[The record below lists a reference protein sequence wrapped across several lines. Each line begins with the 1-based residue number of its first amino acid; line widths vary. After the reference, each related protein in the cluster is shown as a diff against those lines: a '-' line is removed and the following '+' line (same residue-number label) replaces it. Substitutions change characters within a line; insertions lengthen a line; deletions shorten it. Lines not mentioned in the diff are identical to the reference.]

1 MIRVLVADHQPIVSY
16 GIRMLFENST
26 DIKIVNTASSAK
38 QLLDYLKKSNTDIVL
53 MSIDLADVNGDDLTG
68 TLLTT
73 LSAGEYISID
83 GSYFST
89 QSPNASNP
97 GGNMYV
103 WTSKTAFA
111 YQGIGGANNEANQE
125 MFFVPPINCRTPK
138 TINNIPLIQKTGTG
152 GVDFTGGISI
162 VAEFGASIL
171 VNGAAS
177 TASPQA
183 IDGNPNFVTYLIS
196 GLTGNVSISSN
207 KQIYVSYYGANGVA
221 ALAGFY
227 SGFIFKPEIRSSA
240 LTSEVTDICL
250 PNIELDLSSL
260 ESFDSY
266 QWFYNGLEISG
277 ANSETLI
284 PEFAGFY
291 QLAGVISNCDIVLS
305 DNIPVSNCAGD
316 FDTDGINNN
325 IDSDNDNDGTLN
337 SQESN
342 CDLTFD
348 LSSTS
353 GQFFT
358 ASSSASLENNLS
370 TPFIGTEDQS
380 MWFQAAPATETTISS
395 TSYGLNF
402 DLPTSYIIK
411 QSESG
416 TFPGSSDFDD
426 LESFILSVPFEETL
440 TVYDPDNQLLIDT
453 NYDGVYDNNI
463 EEFTAFEIRFK
474 INSAFLAS
482 EDVTF
487 SFHSFQSTGF
497 SLEYFNNSLTE
508 INSVAFQLVQTCRL
522 TDTDGDLIFDSLD
535 LDSDND
541 GIFDVI
547 ENGNSSLDQDQNGQ
561 IDEVESNDINN
572 DGRHDF
578 AVNPVDFDG
587 DSILDYLDLDSDNDG
602 LYDLFEAG
610 IGVDAQDI
618 DNDGQ
623 IDLGFSDTNMNGAS
637 DVSEA
642 ITPID
647 SDANGIPD
655 YIQLDS
661 DSDGCFDSNE
671 AGFTATLGT
680 LDGIAFDNYG
690 LITGGDGYD
699 FAIDSNSDG
708 LFDYQEY
715 VNIIP
720 LDISS
725 PIIICEF
732 DNTSISVSLDSDSS
746 SFDSVQW
753 EQSLDGGA
761 SWIDVAEDFNSFE
774 GQNSSDLQILN
785 ASISISNTIFRS
797 RLERIDYVCGPIY
810 SNEVTIIVNTT
821 PTANAVLD
829 IAICDDDN
837 DGVNSFDFIADVTP
851 TVLGTQDPLGFSVT
865 YHPTQ
870 EDADLNTNAYV
881 IPYSNVLTQESVFV
895 RIENVNN
902 ITCYDTTSFVIE
914 VFDTPVIA
922 AINDLQ
928 NCDDG
933 TDGDLTNGQTE
944 TDLSALTA
952 VVLGAQDTTLFN
964 VSYHL
969 DTTDANAG
977 ANALP
982 LIYYNT
988 TAFNQTLFVRIEN
1001 TTNTNCYITEQFNII
1016 VNTTPTA
1023 NAVEDIAICD
1033 DDNDGVNSFDFIAD
1047 VTPTVLG
1054 TQDPLG
1060 FSVTYHPTQEDAD
1073 LNTNA
1078 YVIPYSNVLTQESVF
1093 VRIENVNNVTCYD
1106 TTSFVIEVFD
1116 TPVPPVDFEYY
1127 QCDYTNS
1134 GDLTEVFDLVALNA
1148 DIINGQDLTITH
1160 YETEADA
1167 EAGTNP
1173 IVGLYTNTSPV
1184 QTIYVLL
1191 VSNILSDCTAV
1202 GSYTIG
1208 VDPLP
1213 NVIVDVP
1220 LVQCDID
1227 DVQDGISIYNLEEVG
1242 ENVIIGDDASNYS
1255 LTFHLSQADL
1265 DAGINA
1271 IPNPTSYVNLTPL
1284 QTIYTRVENIAT
1296 TCYTTSFFF
1305 LETIFNPI
1313 PDDAGLI
1320 VCDNS
1325 EGNGNDYDGLG
1336 LFTLSDANDY
1346 ILSLIVANPDN
1357 DITSPDQLTIAYYT
1371 SETNALLELD
1381 QLPNEYISEVAD
1393 AQTLF
1398 LRVERDNDCF
1408 GINSMLLQVLP
1419 VPTYDEV
1426 PDEILCTY
1434 TPGFIEVDF
1443 VADYNPIILGSQA
1456 ASEVIITYHTSQE
1469 DADTGVNALPNPYT
1483 VVEQITVFVREEVQN
1498 NDPLVTACFISNV
1511 SFTLTVEPRPEFVA
1525 PIPLIVCDD
1534 DDVLDGL
1541 TTIDISVQTETIMA
1555 GFEDNVVTYHVSEDD
1570 ANAGENP
1577 LDLLYTTIVPDLQ
1590 TIFVRIEDD
1599 MTAITGCYSITPYDL
1614 VVVRPPAATTPE
1626 SYEYC
1631 DPDADGFGVFNLS
1644 SLDPE
1649 ITGTLSN
1656 LVISYH
1662 ETQSDAFNNI
1672 NPIIG
1677 EYFNVV
1683 AYEQTI
1689 FVRIQDTTITTDCF
1703 SYVDFSIIVNDVPQI
1718 ELTPDTLEVC
1728 DDDFDGFGLFDLS
1741 LANEQILNGL
1751 DPLEFEVT
1759 YYETPENAETA
1770 TNPIATPF
1778 SYTNL
1783 NPTNH
1788 EVYVRVE
1795 NIITGCYNAVPL
1807 PLLVNPLPTIVL
1819 PTPLAICDDLLADSF
1834 TAFDLTVKNTEI
1846 TLGDGSLEVVYYTS
1860 LLDAESANNAILD
1873 PTSYT
1878 NQAIDGAAPNP
1889 QTLHVRVTDLDTG
1902 CYDLTTLTIR
1912 VLPNPTPS
1920 PDPVDLE
1927 LCDETSSGDGL
1938 EVFDLTIDE
1947 VFILNGELGVSASYY
1962 QTLEDAEA
1970 GENAIATPQAYTNIE
1985 TPAQLIYVRVTND
1998 LTGCYTLVDFNI
2010 IVHPLPQANVVSD
2023 LIACELDT
2031 DDVFDFD
2038 LESQTDLILG
2048 GQDPSLFE
2056 VTYHTSLLDAET
2068 GLNFLGSP
2076 YTNISDPEVIF
2087 VSVVNTDTGC
2097 RNTQLQFN
2105 LEVHE
2110 AAQAFAPLEFYVLC
2124 DDNVETDGD
2133 PSNDSVEFDLSVQ
2146 DAFVLDGQD
2155 PLNYT
2160 VSYYASQSDADQG
2173 INALPMLYQNT
2184 VNPQVIIAR
2193 VDNDIEVLDDTG
2205 ALVDSS
2211 ICYATALLTLN
2222 VDPLPIVLIDMD
2234 YILCVD
2240 TNGTEVLS
2248 PLEIETGLSSEDYTF
2263 IWSDATG
2270 VVVGTGSS
2278 YAPSQGGTY
2287 SLEVFDATLQTQC
2300 AAPVEVFTVIE
2311 STPPILTAQVT
2322 TAAFASTHVIEALA
2336 TGQGVYEYSL
2346 DQGPWGDSG
2355 VFVDVTPGEHV
2366 VTARDLNGCGE
2377 TQVVVYVIDYPLY
2390 FTPNG
2395 DGYNDTWNI
2404 VGVANQNNAKILI
2417 FDRFGKLL
2425 KQISPSGEGWDGTY
2439 NGAQLPSS
2447 DYWFTLDYTD
2457 PTTGNPQVLRAHFAL
2472 KR

>member
-1 MIRVLVADHQPIVSY
+1 
-16 GIRMLFENST
+16 
-26 DIKIVNTASSAK
+26 
-38 QLLDYLKKSNTDIVL
+38 
-53 MSIDLADVNGDDLTG
+53 
-68 TLLTT
+68 
-73 LSAGEYISID
+73 
-83 GSYFST
+83 
-89 QSPNASNP
+89 
-97 GGNMYV
+97 
-103 WTSKTAFA
+103 
-111 YQGIGGANNEANQE
+111 
-125 MFFVPPINCRTPK
+125 
-138 TINNIPLIQKTGTG
+138 
-152 GVDFTGGISI
+152 
-162 VAEFGASIL
+162 
-171 VNGAAS
+171 
-177 TASPQA
+177 
-183 IDGNPNFVTYLIS
+183 
-196 GLTGNVSISSN
+196 
-207 KQIYVSYYGANGVA
+207 
-221 ALAGFY
+221 
-227 SGFIFKPEIRSSA
+227 
-240 LTSEVTDICL
+240 
-250 PNIELDLSSL
+250 
-260 ESFDSY
+260 
-266 QWFYNGLEISG
+266 
-277 ANSETLI
+277 
-284 PEFAGFY
+284 
-291 QLAGVISNCDIVLS
+291 
-305 DNIPVSNCAGD
+305 
-316 FDTDGINNN
+316 
-325 IDSDNDNDGTLN
+325 
-337 SQESN
+337 
-342 CDLTFD
+342 
-348 LSSTS
+348 
-353 GQFFT
+353 
-358 ASSSASLENNLS
+358 
-370 TPFIGTEDQS
+370 
-380 MWFQAAPATETTISS
+380 
-395 TSYGLNF
+395 
-402 DLPTSYIIK
+402 
-411 QSESG
+411 
-416 TFPGSSDFDD
+416 
-426 LESFILSVPFEETL
+426 
-440 TVYDPDNQLLIDT
+440 
-453 NYDGVYDNNI
+453 
-463 EEFTAFEIRFK
+463 
-474 INSAFLAS
+474 
-482 EDVTF
+482 
-487 SFHSFQSTGF
+487 
-497 SLEYFNNSLTE
+497 
-508 INSVAFQLVQTCRL
+508 
-522 TDTDGDLIFDSLD
+522 
-535 LDSDND
+535 
-541 GIFDVI
+541 
-547 ENGNSSLDQDQNGQ
+547 
-561 IDEVESNDINN
+561 
-572 DGRHDF
+572 
-578 AVNPVDFDG
+578 
-587 DSILDYLDLDSDNDG
+587 
-602 LYDLFEAG
+602 
-610 IGVDAQDI
+610 
-618 DNDGQ
+618 
-623 IDLGFSDTNMNGAS
+623 
-637 DVSEA
+637 
-642 ITPID
+642 
-647 SDANGIPD
+647 
-655 YIQLDS
+655 
-661 DSDGCFDSNE
+661 
-671 AGFTATLGT
+671 
-680 LDGIAFDNYG
+680 
-690 LITGGDGYD
+690 
-699 FAIDSNSDG
+699 
-708 LFDYQEY
+708 
-715 VNIIP
+715 
-720 LDISS
+720 
-725 PIIICEF
+725 
-732 DNTSISVSLDSDSS
+732 
-746 SFDSVQW
+746 
-753 EQSLDGGA
+753 
-761 SWIDVAEDFNSFE
+761 
-774 GQNSSDLQILN
+774 
-785 ASISISNTIFRS
+785 
-797 RLERIDYVCGPIY
+797 
-810 SNEVTIIVNTT
+810 
-821 PTANAVLD
+821 
-829 IAICDDDN
+829 
-837 DGVNSFDFIADVTP
+837 
-851 TVLGTQDPLGFSVT
+851 
-865 YHPTQ
+865 
-870 EDADLNTNAYV
+870 
-881 IPYSNVLTQESVFV
+881 V

-902 ITCYDTTSFVIE
+902 VTCYDTTSFVIE

-952 VVLGAQDTTLFN
+952 VVLGSQDTTLFN

-969 DTTDANAG
+969 DTTDADAG

-982 LIYYNT
+982 LTYYNT

-1023 NAVEDIAICD
+1023 NAVLDIAICD
-1033 DDNDGVNSFDFIAD
+1033 DNNDGVNSFDFIAD

-1060 FSVTYHPTQEDAD
+1060 FSVTYHPTQADAD
-1073 LNTNA
+1073 DNTNA
-1078 YVIPYSNVLTQESVF
+1078 YAIPYSNTLSQESVF

-1167 EAGTNP
+1167 QSGTNP
-1173 IVGLYTNTSPV
+1173 IVGLYSNTSPV

-1191 VSNILSDCTAV
+1191 VSNILSDCTAI

-1227 DVQDGISIYNLEEVG
+1227 DIQDGISIYNLEEVG

-1271 IPNPTSYVNLTPL
+1271 IPDPTSYVNLTPL

-1357 DITSPDQLTIAYYT
+1357 DITSPDQLTISYYT
-1371 SETNALLELD
+1371 SESDALLELN
-1381 QLPNEYISEVAD
+1381 QLPNEYISEVAN

-1398 LRVERDNDCF
+1398 LRVERGNDCF
-1408 GINSMLLQVLP
+1408 GINSMLLEVLP

-1434 TPGFIEVDF
+1434 TPGSLEVDF
-1443 VADYNPIILGSQA
+1443 VADYNPVILGAQD
-1456 ASEVIITYHTSQE
+1456 ASEIIITYHTSQE
-1469 DADTGVNALPNPYT
+1469 DADTGINALPNPYT

-1498 NDPLVTACFISNV
+1498 NDPLVTACFITNV

-1555 GFEDNVVTYHVSEDD
+1555 GFEQNVVTYHVSEDD
-1570 ANAGENP
+1570 ADAGENP

-1656 LVISYH
+1656 LIISYH

-1689 FVRIQDTTITTDCF
+1689 FVRIEDTTITTDCF

-1741 LANEQILNGL
+1741 LSNEQILNGL

-1759 YYETPENAETA
+1759 YYEVLENAETA
-1770 TNPIATPF
+1770 TSPIATPF

-1795 NIITGCYNAVPL
+1795 NIISGCYNTVAL

-1819 PTPLAICDDLLADSF
+1819 PTPLAICDDLVADAF

-1846 TLGDGSLEVVYYTS
+1846 TLGDGSLEVVYYRS
-1860 LLDAESANNAILD
+1860 LLDAESAVNAILD

-1878 NQAIDGAAPNP
+1878 NEGIVPAAPNP

-1927 LCDETSSGDGL
+1927 LCDEISSGDGL
-1938 EVFDLTIDE
+1938 EVFDLTVDE

-1962 QTLEDAEA
+1962 ETLEDAEA
-1970 GENAIATPQAYTNIE
+1970 GENAITTPESYTNIE
-1985 TPAQLIYVRVTND
+1985 TPLQLIYVRVTND

-2031 DDVFDFD
+2031 DDIFDFD
-2038 LESQTDLILG
+2038 LEGQTALILG
-2048 GQDPSLFE
+2048 GQDPSIFE

-2076 YTNISDPEVIF
+2076 YTNISDPEIIF

-2097 RNTQLQFN
+2097 RNTELQFN

-2160 VSYYASQSDADQG
+2160 VSYYATQADADQG
-2173 INALPMLYQNT
+2173 INALPTLYQNT

-2193 VDNDIEVLDDTG
+2193 VDNDIQELDDTG

-2222 VDPLPIVLIDMD
+2222 VDPLPIVLIETD

-2240 TNGTEVLS
+2240 TNGTEVLA
-2248 PLEIETGLSSEDYTF
+2248 PLEIETDLSSDDYTF

-2270 VVVGTGSS
+2270 AVVGTGSS

-2300 AAPVEVFTVIE
+2300 AAPVEVFSVIE
-2311 STPPILTAQVT
+2311 SAPPILTAQVT

-2336 TGQGVYEYSL
+2336 TGQGIYEYSL

-2425 KQISPSGEGWDGTY
+2425 KQISPSGEGWDGTF

-2457 PTTGNPQVLRAHFAL
+2457 PTTGNPQVLRAHFSL

>member
-1 MIRVLVADHQPIVSY
+1 LLFFISFFSYSQGEANNWYFGYGAGLIFDNVNNTVTPSDAAQNSIATFEGCSSISDPAGNLLFYSDGRDVWDANHQLMPNADYYSGSGLLGDPS
-16 GIRMLFENST
+16 ST
-26 DIKIVNTASSAK
+26 SSAVIIPK
-38 QLLDYLKKSNTDIVL
+38 P
-53 MSIDLADVNGDDLTG
+53 GDTNKYFIFTVDEPHHQNAWAYPDSG
-68 TLLTT
+68 P
-73 LSAGEYISID
+73 AQED
-83 GSYFST
+83 GSPTFDGTYD
-89 QSPNASNP
+89 P
-97 GGNMYV
+97 GD
-103 WTSKTAFA
+103 
-111 YQGIGGANNEANQE
+111 GIPEEDDGFNNGLNYSLVDMTLNGGMGDVDPSE
-125 MFFVPPINCRTPK
+125 K
-138 TINNIPLIQKTGTG
+138 NIPLLTYNPNIQKQLEYKCAEKITAVEHADGQSYWVLTHFVNIFYAFRVDSNGVNTSPSISAVAPSISVDGYRRNGIGYIKSSPNGEKLAIAHSQNGNQEGGDADNGSGWVYDFNRETGQVTNPTEVVSNESFY
-152 GVDFTGGISI
+152 GVAFSQNSEKVYFGSNSGVQQIDLTAVNITDSATYIYQDFAFLGAMQLAPNGKIYVCNQFWPQALDVIDNPNESAANVNYIIEGQPLSPGTQAGYGLPPFIQSFLVANISY
-162 VAEFGASIL
+162 VNDCLGSSTEFTLSTSETVISLDWDFGDSETSTEINPQHVYTAP
-171 VNGAAS
+171 GEY
-177 TASPQA
+177 TAS
-183 IDGNPNFVTYLIS
+183 V
-196 GLTGNVSISSN
+196 
-207 KQIYVSYYGANGVA
+207 
-221 ALAGFY
+221 
-227 SGFIFKPEIRSSA
+227 
-240 LTSEVTDICL
+240 
-250 PNIELDLSSL
+250 
-260 ESFDSY
+260 
-266 QWFYNGLEISG
+266 
-277 ANSETLI
+277 
-284 PEFAGFY
+284 
-291 QLAGVISNCDIVLS
+291 VI
-305 DNIPVSNCAGD
+305 
-316 FDTDGINNN
+316 T
-325 IDSDNDNDGTLN
+325 T
-337 SQESN
+337 
-342 CDLTFD
+342 
-348 LSSTS
+348 
-353 GQFFT
+353 
-358 ASSSASLENNLS
+358 
-370 TPFIGTEDQS
+370 
-380 MWFQAAPATETTISS
+380 ATET
-395 TSYGLNF
+395 
-402 DLPTSYIIK
+402 
-411 QSESG
+411 Q
-416 TFPGSSDFDD
+416 TF
-426 LESFILSVPFEETL
+426 ETL
-440 TVYDPDNQLLIDT
+440 VI
-453 NYDGVYDNNI
+453 
-463 EEFTAFEIRFK
+463 
-474 INSAFLAS
+474 
-482 EDVTF
+482 
-487 SFHSFQSTGF
+487 
-497 SLEYFNNSLTE
+497 
-508 INSVAFQLVQTCRL
+508 
-522 TDTDGDLIFDSLD
+522 IFD
-535 LDSDND
+535 
-541 GIFDVI
+541 
-547 ENGNSSLDQDQNGQ
+547 
-561 IDEVESNDINN
+561 
-572 DGRHDF
+572 
-578 AVNPVDFDG
+578 
-587 DSILDYLDLDSDNDG
+587 
-602 LYDLFEAG
+602 
-610 IGVDAQDI
+610 
-618 DNDGQ
+618 
-623 IDLGFSDTNMNGAS
+623 
-637 DVSEA
+637 
-642 ITPID
+642 
-647 SDANGIPD
+647 
-655 YIQLDS
+655 
-661 DSDGCFDSNE
+661 
-671 AGFTATLGT
+671 
-680 LDGIAFDNYG
+680 
-690 LITGGDGYD
+690 
-699 FAIDSNSDG
+699 
-708 LFDYQEY
+708 
-715 VNIIP
+715 
-720 LDISS
+720 
-725 PIIICEF
+725 
-732 DNTSISVSLDSDSS
+732 
-746 SFDSVQW
+746 
-753 EQSLDGGA
+753 
-761 SWIDVAEDFNSFE
+761 
-774 GQNSSDLQILN
+774 
-785 ASISISNTIFRS
+785 
-797 RLERIDYVCGPIY
+797 
-810 SNEVTIIVNTT
+810 T
-821 PTANAVLD
+821 PTANSVED
-829 IAICDDDN
+829 VSVCDDNN

-870 EDADLNTNAYV
+870 ADADDNTNAYA
-881 IPYSNVLTQESVFV
+881 IPYSNTLSQESVFV
-895 RIENVNN
+895 RIENV
-902 ITCYDTTSFVIE
+902 
-914 VFDTPVIA
+914 
-922 AINDLQ
+922 
-928 NCDDG
+928 
-933 TDGDLTNGQTE
+933 
-944 TDLSALTA
+944 
-952 VVLGAQDTTLFN
+952 
-964 VSYHL
+964 
-969 DTTDANAG
+969 
-977 ANALP
+977 
-982 LIYYNT
+982 
-988 TAFNQTLFVRIEN
+988 EN
-1001 TTNTNCYITEQFNII
+1001 T
-1016 VNTTPTA
+1016 
-1023 NAVEDIAICD
+1023 
-1033 DDNDGVNSFDFIAD
+1033 
-1047 VTPTVLG
+1047 
-1054 TQDPLG
+1054 
-1060 FSVTYHPTQEDAD
+1060 
-1073 LNTNA
+1073 
-1078 YVIPYSNVLTQESVF
+1078 
-1093 VRIENVNNVTCYD
+1093 TCYD

-1167 EAGTNP
+1167 QSGTNP
-1173 IVGLYTNTSPV
+1173 IVGLYTNTSPI

-1191 VSNILSDCTAV
+1191 VSNILSDCTAI

-1227 DVQDGISIYNLEEVG
+1227 DIQDGISIYNLEEVG

-1271 IPNPTSYVNLTPL
+1271 IPDPTSYVNLTPL

-1357 DITSPDQLTIAYYT
+1357 DITSPDQLTISYYT
-1371 SETNALLELD
+1371 SESDALLELN
-1381 QLPNEYISEVAD
+1381 QLPNEYISEVAN

-1398 LRVERDNDCF
+1398 LRVERGNDCF
-1408 GINSMLLQVLP
+1408 GINSMLLEVLP

-1434 TPGFIEVDF
+1434 TPGSLEVDF
-1443 VADYNPIILGSQA
+1443 VADYNPVILGAQD
-1456 ASEVIITYHTSQE
+1456 ASEIIITYHTSQE
-1469 DADTGVNALPNPYT
+1469 DADTGINALPNPYT

-1498 NDPLVTACFISNV
+1498 NNPLVAACFITNV
-1511 SFTLTVEPRPEFVA
+1511 SFTLTVEPRPEFIA

-1555 GFEDNVVTYHVSEDD
+1555 GFEQNVVTYHVSEDD
-1570 ANAGENP
+1570 ADAGENP
-1577 LDLLYTTIVPDLQ
+1577 LDLLYTTTVPDLQ

-1656 LVISYH
+1656 LIISYH

-1741 LANEQILNGL
+1741 LSNEQILNGL

-1759 YYETPENAETA
+1759 YYEVLENAETA
-1770 TNPIATPF
+1770 TSPIATPF

-1795 NIITGCYNAVPL
+1795 NIISGCYNTVPL

-1819 PTPLAICDDLLADSF
+1819 PTPLAICDDLVADAF

-1846 TLGDGSLEVVYYTS
+1846 TLGDGSLEVVYYRS
-1860 LLDAESANNAILD
+1860 LLDAESAVNAILD

-1878 NQAIDGAAPNP
+1878 NEGIVPAAPNP

-1927 LCDETSSGDGL
+1927 LCDEISSGDGL
-1938 EVFDLTIDE
+1938 EVFDLTVDE
-1947 VFILNGELGVSASYY
+1947 VFVLNGELGVSASYY
-1962 QTLEDAEA
+1962 ETLEDAEA
-1970 GENAIATPQAYTNIE
+1970 GENAITTPEAYTNIE
-1985 TPAQLIYVRVTND
+1985 TPLQLIYVRVTND

-2031 DDVFDFD
+2031 DDIFDFD
-2038 LESQTDLILG
+2038 LEGQTALILG
-2048 GQDPSLFE
+2048 GQDPSIFE

-2076 YTNISDPEVIF
+2076 YTNISDPEIIF

-2097 RNTQLQFN
+2097 RNTELQFN

-2160 VSYYASQSDADQG
+2160 VSYYATQADADQG
-2173 INALPMLYQNT
+2173 INALPTLYQNT

-2193 VDNDIEVLDDTG
+2193 VDNDIQELDDTG
-2205 ALVDSS
+2205 TLVDSS

-2222 VDPLPIVLIDMD
+2222 VDPLPIVLIETD

-2240 TNGTEVLS
+2240 TNGTEVLA
-2248 PLEIETGLSSEDYTF
+2248 PLEIETDLSSDDYTF

-2270 VVVGTGSS
+2270 AVVGTGSS

-2300 AAPVEVFTVIE
+2300 AAPVEVFSVIE
-2311 STPPILTAQVT
+2311 SAPPILTAQVT

-2336 TGQGVYEYSL
+2336 TGQGIYEYSL

-2425 KQISPSGEGWDGTY
+2425 KQISPSGEGWDGTF

-2457 PTTGNPQVLRAHFAL
+2457 PTTGNPQVLRAHFSL

>member
-1 MIRVLVADHQPIVSY
+1 MIKKVFLFLLFTCQFTFSQNIPPEIFSEGNEFYCPLSQQNIVTDFNIIDVDNATIDALYIQISEGYVVVEDLLTLTGNHPGIQQTWDTVTGKLELRGVGDAEALYTDLIAAVYDVKFSSSNPSPTDKSFSFTIGDANYLDETGHYYEFISLVDVTWTEAEGFAEGETYFGLQGYLATITSEAENQIAAVQTNNVGWIGASDLATEGDWRWVTGPEGLENGGNGVPFWSGNGISAGGSAVNGQYSNWNNPNEPNNAGQEHYAHVTSPNVGEIGSWNDLPDPASGGGDYQSQGFIVEYGGMPGDPELNLSSSTNLIAPVLEINNFNGCANEFDGLQGSSNIGNGDLYWYDSQVGGSLVFTGLNYNPNISETILFYVSPFAEGECESFNRIEVSATFIPGPTPVAPNVTVDQCIYTVEELVTEILINNECADISNITYSTGTNFDDVDGIGFFSEPSENFEFRQGIILSSGNAGLGTGPNQSIGGASSGIFGWPGDEDLTSLLSPGEETLNATVIEFDFVPISNNISFRFIMASEEYDQSFFECSFSDVFGFFLTDQEGVTTNLAVLPNTDTPILVTNVHLANDTCDAENPQYFDQYVPEGAPPIAYDGYTVPFIAQSEVVPGQTYHIKLAVADAGDSSLDTAVYLEGGSFDLGLDLGEDILIENGLAPCPQDTYIIDTFTENGEYTWYVNGVEIEGENASTLQVIESGNYSVNVSY
-16 GIRMLFENST
+16 GENCNYSDDLLVEYYLPLF
-26 DIKIVNTASSAK
+26 
-38 QLLDYLKKSNTDIVL
+38 
-53 MSIDLADVNGDDLTG
+53 IDL
-68 TLLTT
+68 
-73 LSAGEYISID
+73 
-83 GSYFST
+83 T
-89 QSPNASNP
+89 Q
-97 GGNMYV
+97 
-103 WTSKTAFA
+103 
-111 YQGIGGANNEANQE
+111 
-125 MFFVPPINCRTPK
+125 
-138 TINNIPLIQKTGTG
+138 TINSCDNDAT
-152 GVDFTGGISI
+152 
-162 VAEFGASIL
+162 
-171 VNGAAS
+171 
-177 TASPQA
+177 
-183 IDGNPNFVTYLIS
+183 
-196 GLTGNVSISSN
+196 
-207 KQIYVSYYGANGVA
+207 
-221 ALAGFY
+221 
-227 SGFIFKPEIRSSA
+227 SGF
-240 LTSEVTDICL
+240 
-250 PNIELDLSSL
+250 
-260 ESFDSY
+260 
-266 QWFYNGLEISG
+266 G
-277 ANSETLI
+277 
-284 PEFAGFY
+284 
-291 QLAGVISNCDIVLS
+291 
-305 DNIPVSNCAGD
+305 
-316 FDTDGINNN
+316 
-325 IDSDNDNDGTLN
+325 
-337 SQESN
+337 
-342 CDLTFD
+342 TFD
-348 LSSTS
+348 LSQQTEVISALIATNSTITYFETLEDAENDLNS
-353 GQFFT
+353 IDDL
-358 ASSSASLENNLS
+358 ASYDNIN
-370 TPFIGTEDQS
+370 PFNQTIYVRIVED
-380 MWFQAAPATETTISS
+380 
-395 TSYGLNF
+395 
-402 DLPTSYIIK
+402 
-411 QSESG
+411 
-416 TFPGSSDFDD
+416 TFPNCFS
-426 LESFILSVPFEETL
+426 IT
-440 TVYDPDNQLLIDT
+440 
-453 NYDGVYDNNI
+453 
-463 EEFTAFEIRFK
+463 EF
-474 INSAFLAS
+474 
-482 EDVTF
+482 
-487 SFHSFQSTGF
+487 
-497 SLEYFNNSLTE
+497 
-508 INSVAFQLVQTCRL
+508 
-522 TDTDGDLIFDSLD
+522 
-535 LDSDND
+535 
-541 GIFDVI
+541 
-547 ENGNSSLDQDQNGQ
+547 
-561 IDEVESNDINN
+561 
-572 DGRHDF
+572 
-578 AVNPVDFDG
+578 
-587 DSILDYLDLDSDNDG
+587 
-602 LYDLFEAG
+602 
-610 IGVDAQDI
+610 
-618 DNDGQ
+618 
-623 IDLGFSDTNMNGAS
+623 
-637 DVSEA
+637 
-642 ITPID
+642 
-647 SDANGIPD
+647 
-655 YIQLDS
+655 
-661 DSDGCFDSNE
+661 
-671 AGFTATLGT
+671 
-680 LDGIAFDNYG
+680 
-690 LITGGDGYD
+690 
-699 FAIDSNSDG
+699 
-708 LFDYQEY
+708 
-715 VNIIP
+715 
-720 LDISS
+720 
-725 PIIICEF
+725 
-732 DNTSISVSLDSDSS
+732 
-746 SFDSVQW
+746 
-753 EQSLDGGA
+753 
-761 SWIDVAEDFNSFE
+761 
-774 GQNSSDLQILN
+774 
-785 ASISISNTIFRS
+785 
-797 RLERIDYVCGPIY
+797 
-810 SNEVTIIVNTT
+810 TIIVNTT
-821 PTANAVLD
+821 PTANPVLD

-837 DGVNSFDFIADVTP
+837 DGINSFDFITDVTP
-851 TVLGTQDPLGFSVT
+851 TVPGIQDPLGFNVT

-870 EDADLNTNAYV
+870 EDADLNTNAY
-881 IPYSNVLTQESVFV
+881 
-895 RIENVNN
+895 
-902 ITCYDTTSFVIE
+902 
-914 VFDTPVIA
+914 
-922 AINDLQ
+922 
-928 NCDDG
+928 
-933 TDGDLTNGQTE
+933 
-944 TDLSALTA
+944 
-952 VVLGAQDTTLFN
+952 
-964 VSYHL
+964 
-969 DTTDANAG
+969 
-977 ANALP
+977 
-982 LIYYNT
+982 
-988 TAFNQTLFVRIEN
+988 
-1001 TTNTNCYITEQFNII
+1001 
-1016 VNTTPTA
+1016 
-1023 NAVEDIAICD
+1023 
-1033 DDNDGVNSFDFIAD
+1033 GV
-1047 VTPTVLG
+1047 
-1054 TQDPLG
+1054 
-1060 FSVTYHPTQEDAD
+1060 
-1073 LNTNA
+1073 
-1078 YVIPYSNVLTQESVF
+1078 PYSNVLTQESVF
-1093 VRIENVNNVTCYD
+1093 VRIENVNNVTCFD

-1148 DIINGQDLTITH
+1148 DIISEQDLTITH
-1160 YETEADA
+1160 HETQADA

-1320 VCDNS
+1320 VCDDS

-1336 LFTLSDANDY
+1336 LFTLSDANEY

-1357 DITSPDQLTIAYYT
+1357 DITSADQLTIAYYG
-1371 SETNALLELD
+1371 SENDALLELD
-1381 QLPNEYISEVAD
+1381 QLPNEYVSEVANT
-1393 AQTLF
+1393 QTLYI
-1398 LRVERDNDCF
+1398 RVERGNDCF
-1408 GINSMLLQVLP
+1408 GINSILLQVLP

-1434 TPGFIEVDF
+1434 TPGFIEVDL
-1443 VADYNPIILGSQA
+1443 VADYNPIILGAQG

-1469 DADTGVNALPNPYT
+1469 DADTGVNALPNPYIIFD
-1483 VVEQITVFVREEVQN
+1483 QITLFVREEVQN

-1541 TTIDISVQTETIMA
+1541 TTIDISVQTETIMG
-1555 GFEDNVVTYHVSEDD
+1555 GFEENMVTYHISEDD
-1570 ANAGENP
+1570 ANTGDNP
-1577 LDLLYTTIVPDLQ
+1577 LDLIYTTVVPDLQ
-1590 TIFVRIEDD
+1590 IIFVRIEDE
-1599 MTAITGCYSITPYDL
+1599 MTAITGCYSVTPYDL

-1626 SYEYC
+1626 DYEYC

-1656 LVISYH
+1656 LIISYH

-1677 EYFNVV
+1677 EYFNIV

-1689 FVRIQDTTITTDCF
+1689 FVRVQDTTITTDCF

-1718 ELTPDTLEVC
+1718 ELTPDILEVC

-1741 LANEQILNGL
+1741 LANEQILNSL

-1770 TNPIATPF
+1770 TSPIATPF

-1795 NIITGCYNAVPL
+1795 NIITGCYNTALL
-1807 PLLVNPLPTIVL
+1807 PLLVNPLPIIVL
-1819 PTPLAICDDLLADSF
+1819 PTPLALCDDLLADAF
-1834 TAFDLTVKNTEI
+1834 TVFDLTVKNTEI
-1846 TLGDGSLEVVYYTS
+1846 TVGDGSLEVVYYTT
-1860 LLDAESANNAILD
+1860 LLDAESATNAILD
-1873 PTSYT
+1873 PTAYT

-1920 PDPVDLE
+1920 PDPEDLE
-1927 LCDETSSGDGL
+1927 LCDDTSSGDGL

-1947 VFILNGELGVSASYY
+1947 VFILNGELGVTATYHE
-1962 QTLEDAEA
+1962 TLEAAES
-1970 GENAIATPQAYTNIE
+1970 GENAIVDSQTYTNIE
-1985 TPAQLIYVRVTND
+1985 TPLQTIYVRITND

-2010 IVHPLPQANVVSD
+2010 IVHPLPLASTVSD

-2038 LESQTDLILG
+2038 LEQQSSLILG
-2048 GQDPSLFE
+2048 AQDPTIFE
-2056 VTYHTSLLDAET
+2056 VTYHTSLTDAEQ
-2068 GLNFLGSP
+2068 GINFLGSP
-2076 YTNISDPEVIF
+2076 YTNISDPELIF

-2097 RNTQLQFN
+2097 RNTQLQFS

-2110 AAQAFAPLEFYVLC
+2110 AAQASDPLEVYVLC

-2160 VSYYASQSDADQG
+2160 VSYYADQADADQG
-2173 INALPMLYQNT
+2173 INALSTFYENQ

-2193 VDNDIEVLDDTG
+2193 VDNDIQVLDDTG

-2211 ICYATALLTLN
+2211 ICYATSLVTLQ

-2240 TNGTEVLS
+2240 TNGTQVLA
-2248 PLEIETGLSSEDYTF
+2248 PLEIDTGLLASDYTF

-2270 VVVGTGSS
+2270 AVVGTGSS

-2287 SLEVFDATLQTQC
+2287 SLEVFDATLFTQC

-2311 STPPILTAQVT
+2311 SAPPVLIAQVST
-2322 TAAFASTHVIEALA
+2322 VAFASSHVIEALA
-2336 TGQGVYEYSL
+2336 TGQGIYEYSL

-2355 VFVDVTPGEHV
+2355 MFVDVTPGEHV

-2404 VGVANQNNAKILI
+2404 VGFANQNSAKILI

-2425 KQISPSGEGWDGTY
+2425 KQISPSGPGWDGTY

-2457 PTTGNPQVLRAHFAL
+2457 PTTGNPEILRAHFSL

>member
-1 MIRVLVADHQPIVSY
+1 M
-16 GIRMLFENST
+16 
-26 DIKIVNTASSAK
+26 
-38 QLLDYLKKSNTDIVL
+38 
-53 MSIDLADVNGDDLTG
+53 
-68 TLLTT
+68 
-73 LSAGEYISID
+73 
-83 GSYFST
+83 
-89 QSPNASNP
+89 
-97 GGNMYV
+97 
-103 WTSKTAFA
+103 
-111 YQGIGGANNEANQE
+111 
-125 MFFVPPINCRTPK
+125 
-138 TINNIPLIQKTGTG
+138 
-152 GVDFTGGISI
+152 
-162 VAEFGASIL
+162 
-171 VNGAAS
+171 
-177 TASPQA
+177 
-183 IDGNPNFVTYLIS
+183 
-196 GLTGNVSISSN
+196 
-207 KQIYVSYYGANGVA
+207 
-221 ALAGFY
+221 
-227 SGFIFKPEIRSSA
+227 
-240 LTSEVTDICL
+240 
-250 PNIELDLSSL
+250 
-260 ESFDSY
+260 
-266 QWFYNGLEISG
+266 
-277 ANSETLI
+277 
-284 PEFAGFY
+284 
-291 QLAGVISNCDIVLS
+291 
-305 DNIPVSNCAGD
+305 
-316 FDTDGINNN
+316 
-325 IDSDNDNDGTLN
+325 
-337 SQESN
+337 
-342 CDLTFD
+342 
-348 LSSTS
+348 
-353 GQFFT
+353 
-358 ASSSASLENNLS
+358 
-370 TPFIGTEDQS
+370 
-380 MWFQAAPATETTISS
+380 
-395 TSYGLNF
+395 
-402 DLPTSYIIK
+402 
-411 QSESG
+411 
-416 TFPGSSDFDD
+416 
-426 LESFILSVPFEETL
+426 
-440 TVYDPDNQLLIDT
+440 
-453 NYDGVYDNNI
+453 
-463 EEFTAFEIRFK
+463 
-474 INSAFLAS
+474 
-482 EDVTF
+482 
-487 SFHSFQSTGF
+487 
-497 SLEYFNNSLTE
+497 
-508 INSVAFQLVQTCRL
+508 
-522 TDTDGDLIFDSLD
+522 
-535 LDSDND
+535 
-541 GIFDVI
+541 
-547 ENGNSSLDQDQNGQ
+547 
-561 IDEVESNDINN
+561 
-572 DGRHDF
+572 
-578 AVNPVDFDG
+578 
-587 DSILDYLDLDSDNDG
+587 
-602 LYDLFEAG
+602 
-610 IGVDAQDI
+610 
-618 DNDGQ
+618 
-623 IDLGFSDTNMNGAS
+623 
-637 DVSEA
+637 
-642 ITPID
+642 
-647 SDANGIPD
+647 
-655 YIQLDS
+655 
-661 DSDGCFDSNE
+661 
-671 AGFTATLGT
+671 
-680 LDGIAFDNYG
+680 
-690 LITGGDGYD
+690 
-699 FAIDSNSDG
+699 
-708 LFDYQEY
+708 
-715 VNIIP
+715 
-720 LDISS
+720 
-725 PIIICEF
+725 
-732 DNTSISVSLDSDSS
+732 
-746 SFDSVQW
+746 
-753 EQSLDGGA
+753 
-761 SWIDVAEDFNSFE
+761 
-774 GQNSSDLQILN
+774 
-785 ASISISNTIFRS
+785 
-797 RLERIDYVCGPIY
+797 
-810 SNEVTIIVNTT
+810 
-821 PTANAVLD
+821 
-829 IAICDDDN
+829 
-837 DGVNSFDFIADVTP
+837 
-851 TVLGTQDPLGFSVT
+851 
-865 YHPTQ
+865 
-870 EDADLNTNAYV
+870 
-881 IPYSNVLTQESVFV
+881 
-895 RIENVNN
+895 
-902 ITCYDTTSFVIE
+902 
-914 VFDTPVIA
+914 
-922 AINDLQ
+922 
-928 NCDDG
+928 
-933 TDGDLTNGQTE
+933 
-944 TDLSALTA
+944 
-952 VVLGAQDTTLFN
+952 
-964 VSYHL
+964 
-969 DTTDANAG
+969 
-977 ANALP
+977 
-982 LIYYNT
+982 
-988 TAFNQTLFVRIEN
+988 
-1001 TTNTNCYITEQFNII
+1001 
-1016 VNTTPTA
+1016 
-1023 NAVEDIAICD
+1023 
-1033 DDNDGVNSFDFIAD
+1033 
-1047 VTPTVLG
+1047 
-1054 TQDPLG
+1054 
-1060 FSVTYHPTQEDAD
+1060 
-1073 LNTNA
+1073 
-1078 YVIPYSNVLTQESVF
+1078 
-1093 VRIENVNNVTCYD
+1093 
-1106 TTSFVIEVFD
+1106 
-1116 TPVPPVDFEYY
+1116 PPVDFEYY

>member
-1 MIRVLVADHQPIVSY
+1 M
-16 GIRMLFENST
+16 
-26 DIKIVNTASSAK
+26 
-38 QLLDYLKKSNTDIVL
+38 
-53 MSIDLADVNGDDLTG
+53 
-68 TLLTT
+68 
-73 LSAGEYISID
+73 
-83 GSYFST
+83 
-89 QSPNASNP
+89 
-97 GGNMYV
+97 
-103 WTSKTAFA
+103 
-111 YQGIGGANNEANQE
+111 
-125 MFFVPPINCRTPK
+125 
-138 TINNIPLIQKTGTG
+138 
-152 GVDFTGGISI
+152 
-162 VAEFGASIL
+162 
-171 VNGAAS
+171 
-177 TASPQA
+177 
-183 IDGNPNFVTYLIS
+183 
-196 GLTGNVSISSN
+196 
-207 KQIYVSYYGANGVA
+207 
-221 ALAGFY
+221 
-227 SGFIFKPEIRSSA
+227 
-240 LTSEVTDICL
+240 
-250 PNIELDLSSL
+250 
-260 ESFDSY
+260 
-266 QWFYNGLEISG
+266 
-277 ANSETLI
+277 
-284 PEFAGFY
+284 
-291 QLAGVISNCDIVLS
+291 
-305 DNIPVSNCAGD
+305 
-316 FDTDGINNN
+316 
-325 IDSDNDNDGTLN
+325 
-337 SQESN
+337 
-342 CDLTFD
+342 
-348 LSSTS
+348 
-353 GQFFT
+353 
-358 ASSSASLENNLS
+358 
-370 TPFIGTEDQS
+370 
-380 MWFQAAPATETTISS
+380 
-395 TSYGLNF
+395 
-402 DLPTSYIIK
+402 
-411 QSESG
+411 
-416 TFPGSSDFDD
+416 
-426 LESFILSVPFEETL
+426 
-440 TVYDPDNQLLIDT
+440 
-453 NYDGVYDNNI
+453 
-463 EEFTAFEIRFK
+463 
-474 INSAFLAS
+474 
-482 EDVTF
+482 
-487 SFHSFQSTGF
+487 
-497 SLEYFNNSLTE
+497 
-508 INSVAFQLVQTCRL
+508 
-522 TDTDGDLIFDSLD
+522 
-535 LDSDND
+535 
-541 GIFDVI
+541 
-547 ENGNSSLDQDQNGQ
+547 
-561 IDEVESNDINN
+561 
-572 DGRHDF
+572 
-578 AVNPVDFDG
+578 
-587 DSILDYLDLDSDNDG
+587 
-602 LYDLFEAG
+602 
-610 IGVDAQDI
+610 
-618 DNDGQ
+618 
-623 IDLGFSDTNMNGAS
+623 
-637 DVSEA
+637 
-642 ITPID
+642 
-647 SDANGIPD
+647 
-655 YIQLDS
+655 
-661 DSDGCFDSNE
+661 
-671 AGFTATLGT
+671 
-680 LDGIAFDNYG
+680 
-690 LITGGDGYD
+690 
-699 FAIDSNSDG
+699 
-708 LFDYQEY
+708 
-715 VNIIP
+715 
-720 LDISS
+720 
-725 PIIICEF
+725 
-732 DNTSISVSLDSDSS
+732 
-746 SFDSVQW
+746 
-753 EQSLDGGA
+753 
-761 SWIDVAEDFNSFE
+761 
-774 GQNSSDLQILN
+774 
-785 ASISISNTIFRS
+785 
-797 RLERIDYVCGPIY
+797 
-810 SNEVTIIVNTT
+810 
-821 PTANAVLD
+821 
-829 IAICDDDN
+829 
-837 DGVNSFDFIADVTP
+837 
-851 TVLGTQDPLGFSVT
+851 
-865 YHPTQ
+865 
-870 EDADLNTNAYV
+870 
-881 IPYSNVLTQESVFV
+881 
-895 RIENVNN
+895 
-902 ITCYDTTSFVIE
+902 
-914 VFDTPVIA
+914 
-922 AINDLQ
+922 
-928 NCDDG
+928 
-933 TDGDLTNGQTE
+933 
-944 TDLSALTA
+944 
-952 VVLGAQDTTLFN
+952 
-964 VSYHL
+964 
-969 DTTDANAG
+969 
-977 ANALP
+977 
-982 LIYYNT
+982 
-988 TAFNQTLFVRIEN
+988 
-1001 TTNTNCYITEQFNII
+1001 
-1016 VNTTPTA
+1016 
-1023 NAVEDIAICD
+1023 
-1033 DDNDGVNSFDFIAD
+1033 
-1047 VTPTVLG
+1047 
-1054 TQDPLG
+1054 
-1060 FSVTYHPTQEDAD
+1060 
-1073 LNTNA
+1073 
-1078 YVIPYSNVLTQESVF
+1078 
-1093 VRIENVNNVTCYD
+1093 
-1106 TTSFVIEVFD
+1106 IEVFD

-1134 GDLTEVFDLVALNA
+1134 GDLTEVFDLVALNT

-1160 YETEADA
+1160 HETQADA

-1313 PDDAGLI
+1313 PDDAGLV

-1336 LFTLSDANDY
+1336 LFTLSDANEY

-1357 DITSPDQLTIAYYT
+1357 DITSADQLTIAYYG
-1371 SETNALLELD
+1371 SENDALLELD
-1381 QLPNEYISEVAD
+1381 QLPNEYISEVANT
-1393 AQTLF
+1393 QTLYI
-1398 LRVERDNDCF
+1398 RVERGNDCF
-1408 GINSMLLQVLP
+1408 GINSILLQVLP

-1434 TPGFIEVDF
+1434 TPGSIEVDL
-1443 VADYNPIILGSQA
+1443 VADYNPIILGAQG

-1483 VVEQITVFVREEVQN
+1483 VVEEITLFVREEVQN

-1541 TTIDISVQTETIMA
+1541 TTIDISVQTETIMG
-1555 GFEDNVVTYHVSEDD
+1555 GFEENMVTYHISEDD
-1570 ANAGENP
+1570 ANTGDNP
-1577 LDLLYTTIVPDLQ
+1577 LDLIYTTVVPDLQ
-1590 TIFVRIEDD
+1590 TIFVRIEDE

-1614 VVVRPPAATTPE
+1614 IVVRPPAAITPE

-1656 LVISYH
+1656 LIISYH

-1677 EYFNVV
+1677 EYFNIV

-1718 ELTPDTLEVC
+1718 ELTPDILEVC

-1741 LANEQILNGL
+1741 LANEQLLNGL

-1770 TNPIATPF
+1770 TSPIATPF

-1795 NIITGCYNAVPL
+1795 NIITGCYNTALL
-1807 PLLVNPLPTIVL
+1807 PLLVNPLPIIVL
-1819 PTPLAICDDLLADSF
+1819 PTPLALCDDLLADAF
-1834 TAFDLTVKNTEI
+1834 TVFDLTVKNTEI
-1846 TLGDGSLEVVYYTS
+1846 TVGDGSLEVVYYTT
-1860 LLDAESANNAILD
+1860 LLDAELATNAILD
-1873 PTSYT
+1873 PTAYT

-1927 LCDETSSGDGL
+1927 LCDDTSSGDGL

-1947 VFILNGELGVSASYY
+1947 VFILNGELGVTATYHE
-1962 QTLEDAEA
+1962 TLEAAES
-1970 GENAIATPQAYTNIE
+1970 GENAIIDSQTYTNIE
-1985 TPAQLIYVRVTND
+1985 TPLQTIYVRITND

-2010 IVHPLPQANVVSD
+2010 IVHPLPLASTVSD

-2038 LESQTDLILG
+2038 LEQQSSLILG
-2048 GQDPSLFE
+2048 AQDPTIFE
-2056 VTYHTSLLDAET
+2056 VTYHTSLTDAEQ
-2068 GLNFLGSP
+2068 GINFLGSP
-2076 YTNISDPEVIF
+2076 YTNISDPELIY

-2097 RNTQLQFN
+2097 RNTQLQFS

-2110 AAQAFAPLEFYVLC
+2110 AAQASDPLEVYVLC

-2160 VSYYASQSDADQG
+2160 VSYYADQADADQG
-2173 INALPMLYQNT
+2173 INALSTLYENQ

-2193 VDNDIEVLDDTG
+2193 VDNDIQVLDDTG

-2211 ICYATALLTLN
+2211 ICYATSLVTLQ

-2240 TNGTEVLS
+2240 TNGTQVLA
-2248 PLEIETGLSSEDYTF
+2248 PLEIDTGLLASDYTF

-2270 VVVGTGSS
+2270 AVVGTGSS

-2287 SLEVFDATLQTQC
+2287 SLEVFDATLFTQC

-2311 STPPILTAQVT
+2311 SAPPVLTAQVS
-2322 TAAFASTHVIEALA
+2322 TAAFASSHVIEALA
-2336 TGQGVYEYSL
+2336 TGQGIYEYSL

-2355 VFVDVTPGEHV
+2355 MFVDVTPGEHV

-2404 VGVANQNNAKILI
+2404 VGLANQNSAKILI

-2425 KQISPSGEGWDGTY
+2425 KQISPSGPGWDGTY

-2457 PTTGNPQVLRAHFAL
+2457 PTTGNPEILRAHFSL

>member
-1 MIRVLVADHQPIVSY
+1 MPLLTYNPDIQEHLEYKCAEKITAVEHADGQSYWVLTHFVEAFYAFRVDSN
-16 GIRMLFENST
+16 G
-26 DIKIVNTASSAK
+26 VNTAPSISNVAPSIGVEGYRRNGIG
-38 QLLDYLKKSNTDIVL
+38 YLKSSPNGEKIAIAHSQNGNQEGGNSNNGSCWVYDFNQETGQVSNPIEVL
-53 MSIDLADVNGDDLTG
+53 SNDSFYGVAFSQNSEKVYFSSNSGVQQIDLTAVNLPDSATFVYQDFAFMGAMQLGPDGKIYVCNTNDQSTLDVIND
-68 TLLTT
+68 
-73 LSAGEYISID
+73 
-83 GSYFST
+83 
-89 QSPNASNP
+89 PNASAADVDYVFAGQPLSPGTFAGYGLPPFIQSFLVANISYVNDCLGSATEFSLSTSETIVSLEWDFGDSETSTEINP
-97 GGNMYV
+97 QHIYSAPGEY
-103 WTSKTAFA
+103 
-111 YQGIGGANNEANQE
+111 
-125 MFFVPPINCRTPK
+125 
-138 TINNIPLIQKTGTG
+138 
-152 GVDFTGGISI
+152 
-162 VAEFGASIL
+162 
-171 VNGAAS
+171 
-177 TASPQA
+177 TAS
-183 IDGNPNFVTYLIS
+183 V
-196 GLTGNVSISSN
+196 
-207 KQIYVSYYGANGVA
+207 
-221 ALAGFY
+221 
-227 SGFIFKPEIRSSA
+227 
-240 LTSEVTDICL
+240 
-250 PNIELDLSSL
+250 
-260 ESFDSY
+260 
-266 QWFYNGLEISG
+266 
-277 ANSETLI
+277 
-284 PEFAGFY
+284 
-291 QLAGVISNCDIVLS
+291 VI
-305 DNIPVSNCAGD
+305 
-316 FDTDGINNN
+316 T
-325 IDSDNDNDGTLN
+325 T
-337 SQESN
+337 
-342 CDLTFD
+342 
-348 LSSTS
+348 
-353 GQFFT
+353 
-358 ASSSASLENNLS
+358 
-370 TPFIGTEDQS
+370 
-380 MWFQAAPATETTISS
+380 ATET
-395 TSYGLNF
+395 
-402 DLPTSYIIK
+402 
-411 QSESG
+411 Q
-416 TFPGSSDFDD
+416 TF
-426 LESFILSVPFEETL
+426 ETL
-440 TVYDPDNQLLIDT
+440 
-453 NYDGVYDNNI
+453 
-463 EEFTAFEIRFK
+463 
-474 INSAFLAS
+474 
-482 EDVTF
+482 VT
-487 SFHSFQSTGF
+487 
-497 SLEYFNNSLTE
+497 
-508 INSVAFQLVQTCRL
+508 
-522 TDTDGDLIFDSLD
+522 IFD
-535 LDSDND
+535 
-541 GIFDVI
+541 
-547 ENGNSSLDQDQNGQ
+547 
-561 IDEVESNDINN
+561 
-572 DGRHDF
+572 
-578 AVNPVDFDG
+578 
-587 DSILDYLDLDSDNDG
+587 
-602 LYDLFEAG
+602 
-610 IGVDAQDI
+610 
-618 DNDGQ
+618 
-623 IDLGFSDTNMNGAS
+623 
-637 DVSEA
+637 
-642 ITPID
+642 
-647 SDANGIPD
+647 
-655 YIQLDS
+655 
-661 DSDGCFDSNE
+661 
-671 AGFTATLGT
+671 
-680 LDGIAFDNYG
+680 
-690 LITGGDGYD
+690 
-699 FAIDSNSDG
+699 
-708 LFDYQEY
+708 
-715 VNIIP
+715 
-720 LDISS
+720 
-725 PIIICEF
+725 
-732 DNTSISVSLDSDSS
+732 
-746 SFDSVQW
+746 
-753 EQSLDGGA
+753 
-761 SWIDVAEDFNSFE
+761 
-774 GQNSSDLQILN
+774 
-785 ASISISNTIFRS
+785 
-797 RLERIDYVCGPIY
+797 
-810 SNEVTIIVNTT
+810 T
-821 PTANAVLD
+821 PTANPVLD

-837 DGVNSFDFIADVTP
+837 DGINSFDFITDVTP
-851 TVLGTQDPLGFSVT
+851 TILGTQDPLGFNVT

-870 EDADLNTNAYV
+870 EDADLNTNAYGV
-881 IPYSNVLTQESVFV
+881 PYSNVLTQESVFV

-902 ITCYDTTSFVIE
+902 VTCFDTTSFVIE
-914 VFDTPVIA
+914 VFDTPVVA

-928 NCDDG
+928 SCDDG

-952 VVLGAQDTTLFN
+952 VVLGAQDATLFN

-969 DTTDANAG
+969 DTTDADAG
-977 ANALP
+977 VNGLP
-982 LIYYNT
+982 LTYYNT
-988 TAFNQTLFVRIEN
+988 TAFNQTLVVRIEN
-1001 TTNTNCYITEQFNII
+1001 TTNTDCFATQEFTII

-1023 NAVEDIAICD
+1023 NPVLDIAICD
-1033 DDNDGVNSFDFIAD
+1033 DDNDGINSFDFITD
-1047 VTPTVLG
+1047 VTPTILG

-1060 FSVTYHPTQEDAD
+1060 FNVTYHPTQEDAD

-1078 YVIPYSNVLTQESVF
+1078 YGVPYSNVLTQESVF
-1093 VRIENVNNVTCYD
+1093 VRIENVNNVTCFDTTSFVIEVFDTPVVAAINDLQSCDDGTDGDLTNGQTETDLSALTAVVLGAQDATLFNVSYHLDTTDADAGVNGLPLTYYNTTAFNQTLVVRIENTTNTDCFATQEFTIIVNTTPTANPVLDIAICDDDNDGINSFDFITDVTPTILGTQDPLGFNVTYHPTQEDADLNTNAYGVPYSNVLTQESVFVRIENVNNVTCFD

-1160 YETEADA
+1160 HETQADA

-1313 PDDAGLI
+1313 PDDAGLV

-1336 LFTLSDANDY
+1336 LFTLSDANEY

-1357 DITSPDQLTIAYYT
+1357 DITSADQLTIAYYG
-1371 SETNALLELD
+1371 SENDALLELD
-1381 QLPNEYISEVAD
+1381 QLPNEYISEVANT
-1393 AQTLF
+1393 QTLYI
-1398 LRVERDNDCF
+1398 RVERGNDCF
-1408 GINSMLLQVLP
+1408 GINSILLQVLP

-1434 TPGFIEVDF
+1434 TPGFIEVDL
-1443 VADYNPIILGSQA
+1443 VADYNPIILGAQG

-1483 VVEQITVFVREEVQN
+1483 VVEEITFFVREEVQN

-1541 TTIDISVQTETIMA
+1541 TTIDISVQTETIMG
-1555 GFEDNVVTYHVSEDD
+1555 GFEENMVTYHISEDD
-1570 ANAGENP
+1570 ANTGDNP
-1577 LDLLYTTIVPDLQ
+1577 LDLIYTTVVPDLQ
-1590 TIFVRIEDD
+1590 TIFVRIEDE

-1614 VVVRPPAATTPE
+1614 IVVRPPAAITPE

-1656 LVISYH
+1656 LIISYH

-1677 EYFNVV
+1677 EYFNIV

-1718 ELTPDTLEVC
+1718 ELTPDILEVC

-1741 LANEQILNGL
+1741 LANEQLLNGL

-1770 TNPIATPF
+1770 TSPIATPF

-1795 NIITGCYNAVPL
+1795 NIITGCYNTALL
-1807 PLLVNPLPTIVL
+1807 PLLVNPLPIIVL
-1819 PTPLAICDDLLADSF
+1819 PTPLALCDDLLADAF
-1834 TAFDLTVKNTEI
+1834 TVFDLTVKNTEI
-1846 TLGDGSLEVVYYTS
+1846 TVGDGSLEVVYYTT
-1860 LLDAESANNAILD
+1860 LLDAESATNAILD
-1873 PTSYT
+1873 PTAYT

-1927 LCDETSSGDGL
+1927 LCDDTSSGDGL

-1947 VFILNGELGVSASYY
+1947 VFILNGELGVTATYHE
-1962 QTLEDAEA
+1962 TLEAAES
-1970 GENAIATPQAYTNIE
+1970 GENAIIDSQTYTNIE
-1985 TPAQLIYVRVTND
+1985 TPLQTIYVRITND

-2010 IVHPLPQANVVSD
+2010 IVHPLPLASTVSD

-2038 LESQTDLILG
+2038 LEQQSSLILG
-2048 GQDPSLFE
+2048 AQDPTIFE
-2056 VTYHTSLLDAET
+2056 VTYHTSLTDAQE
-2068 GLNFLGSP
+2068 GINFLGSP
-2076 YTNISDPEVIF
+2076 YTNISDPELIY

-2097 RNTQLQFN
+2097 RNTQLQFS

-2110 AAQAFAPLEFYVLC
+2110 AAQASDPLEVYVLC

-2160 VSYYASQSDADQG
+2160 VSYYASQADADQG
-2173 INALPMLYQNT
+2173 INALSTLYENT

-2193 VDNDIEVLDDTG
+2193 VDNDIQVLDDTG

-2211 ICYATALLTLN
+2211 ICYATSLVTLQ

-2240 TNGTEVLS
+2240 TNGTQVLA
-2248 PLEIETGLSSEDYTF
+2248 PLEIDTGLLASDYTF

-2270 VVVGTGSS
+2270 AVVGTGSS

-2287 SLEVFDATLQTQC
+2287 SLEVFDATLFTQC

-2311 STPPILTAQVT
+2311 SAPPVLTAQV
-2322 TAAFASTHVIEALA
+2322 S
-2336 TGQGVYEYSL
+2336 
-2346 DQGPWGDSG
+2346 
-2355 VFVDVTPGEHV
+2355 
-2366 VTARDLNGCGE
+2366 TARFC
-2377 TQVVVYVIDYPLY
+2377 
-2390 FTPNG
+2390 
-2395 DGYNDTWNI
+2395 
-2404 VGVANQNNAKILI
+2404 
-2417 FDRFGKLL
+2417 
-2425 KQISPSGEGWDGTY
+2425 
-2439 NGAQLPSS
+2439 
-2447 DYWFTLDYTD
+2447 
-2457 PTTGNPQVLRAHFAL
+2457 
-2472 KR
+2472 